1 MKILFFGAGA
11 IGSLFGGLLAAH
23 EDVWLIS
30 RKELFAAIESNGL
43 LVISEGRKL
52 RTYPKASVNIPSNH
66 EFDCIVVTTK
76 AFDLKNALLDI
87 QKANLNGIPIVI
99 LQNGYGNED
108 LAKKILPN
116 SLIMRAITT
125 EGASCP
131 ATGQVMRAGVGRTF
145 LGSLGPSEIQET
157 FSRRLAKV
165 FSASGLPA
173 IATDEINSWVWAKL
187 LINAAINPICAL
199 VNCSNGHILENPIL
213 LELSRKLVRELLE
226 LTNALQLKLPFEN
239 LQTEVERV
247 IQETRDNRCSM
258 LQDIMAGRPT
268 EIEFLNGAVSIL
280 AKIHE
285 LSAPVNDMLT
295 KLILGRQRTH
305 LVKASL

>member
-1 MKILFFGAGA
+1 MKILFVGAGA

-30 RKELFAAIESNGL
+30 RKEQIVAIESNGL
-43 LVISEGRKL
+43 LLISEGRKL
-52 RTYPKASVNIPSNH
+52 RTYPKVSVNIPLNH

-87 QKANLNGIPIVI
+87 QKANLNEIPIVI
-99 LQNGYGNED
+99 LQNGYGNEE

-145 LGSLGPSEIQET
+145 LGFLGPSTIQKT
-157 FSRRLAKV
+157 LSRRLAKAL
-165 FSASGLPA
+165 SASGLPS
-173 IATDEINSWVWAKL
+173 IATDEIESWIWAKL
-187 LINAAINPICAL
+187 LINATINPICAL
-199 VNCSNGHILENPIL
+199 ANCSNGHILENPAL
-213 LELSRKLVRELLE
+213 LELSRRLVMELLE
-226 LTNALQLKLPFEN
+226 LTIALQIKLPFEN

-258 LQDIMAGRPT
+258 IQDIMAERPT

-280 AKIHE
+280 AKTHG
-285 LSAPVNDMLT
+285 LPAPVNDTLT

-305 LVKASL
+305 LVKADR